1 MYLEMQGLQGP
12 GRWPEDPHFPGQ
24 RNRIPPLGMPGWPL
38 PSALTSPPFPPEGDK
53 GDGA

>member
-1 MYLEMQGLQGP
+1 MYLEMQGHQGP

-24 RNRIPPLGMPGWPL
+24 RNRVPPLGDAGL
-38 PSALTSPPFPPEGDK
+38 ASPQCAHFFLFPPEGDK